1 MDNADFAKL
10 SDADKKE
17 LQQFIIQENQNGLI
31 QKTIATLTDTCWKK
45 CITSRISS
53 GKLDRSEESCA
64 VNCVDRFMDTN
75 MAILK
80 HLEELRGQGG
90 L

>member
-31 QKTIATLTDTCWKK
+31 QKNNRNSHRYMLEKVYHVTD
-45 CITSRISS
+45 I
-53 GKLDRSEESCA
+53 
-64 VNCVDRFMDTN
+64 
-75 MAILK
+75 
-80 HLEELRGQGG
+80 
-90 L
+90 

>member
-31 QKTIATLTDTCWKK
+31 QKSNWPLMPSPPAHFFFPPT
-45 CITSRISS
+45 RP
-53 GKLDRSEESCA
+53 
-64 VNCVDRFMDTN
+64 
-75 MAILK
+75 
-80 HLEELRGQGG
+80 H
-90 L
+90 